1 LRPSQADDELRRRTA
16 FARAL
21 VFDPR
26 LVILDQPFDGI
37 GLAAAAELLDLARG
51 GESAH
56 GPRRSVFVTSQVL
69 PDRLRSRFE
78 ERYRVTGGKL
88 RPDP

>member
-1 LRPSQADDELRRRTA
+1 
-16 FARAL
+16 
-21 VFDPR
+21 
-26 LVILDQPFDGI
+26 VILDQPFDGI
-37 GLAAAAELLDLARG
+37 GLGAAAELLDLARG
-51 GESAH
+51 GEAAD
-56 GPRRSVFVTSQVL
+56 GPRRSVLVTSQVL